1 LTAITLGRV
10 WGSHTQSGVLTC
22 ESVRV
27 LIASNAVGDSG
38 GSRGDVFTA
47 DKAWWFITLL
57 TIGYLVNRGLA
68 QSWQP
73 DPDCTSTGK

>member
-1 LTAITLGRV
+1 MCWATSFDCDHARQGV
-10 WGSHTQSGVLTC
+10 GSHIQSGVLTC

-27 LIASNAVGDSG
+27 LIASNPVGDSG

-57 TIGYLVNRGLA
+57 TIGYLVNRA
-68 QSWQP
+68 FP
-73 DPDCTSTGK
+73 

>member
-1 LTAITLGRV
+1 MTRLKDARPWLCVGRRTLTAITLGRV

-38 GSRGDVFTA
+38 GPRGDVFTA
-47 DKAWWFITLL
+47 DKAW
-57 TIGYLVNRGLA
+57 
-68 QSWQP
+68 
-73 DPDCTSTGK
+73 